1 MDNMDISKLN
11 NLKYFLTE
19 VKDKLQSCQTY
30 RETKNL
36 VNDSCT
42 LWKQLLNPSS
52 KNEPLRN

>member
-1 MDNMDISKLN
+1 MDNINISKLN

-19 VKDKLQSCQTY
+19 LKDKLQSWQTY

-42 LWKQLLNPSS
+42 SWKQLSNLST
-52 KNEPLRN
+52 KNEPIKR